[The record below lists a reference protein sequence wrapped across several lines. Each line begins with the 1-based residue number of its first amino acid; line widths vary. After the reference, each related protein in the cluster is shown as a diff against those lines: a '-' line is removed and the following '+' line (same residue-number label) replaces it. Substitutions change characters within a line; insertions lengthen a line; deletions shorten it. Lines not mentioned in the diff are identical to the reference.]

1 MITIKALKG
10 SRKAMFINK
19 DILKLIGPIITEQT
33 FISLMGIVNTI
44 LASRLGKAAI
54 SSIGMADSINNILIG
69 FFSSL
74 AIGGTVVV
82 AAYIGQKNQ
91 KEANEASKQILY
103 VGEIITIIITILI
116 WVLRYPLVYL
126 LFGKAE
132 KLVFENAILYLG
144 ISLITY
150 PFITAQLVAFG
161 VLRGAGDTKTPMY
174 INIFI
179 NVLNVILSYLFIY
192 GLKILRFHGMGVK
205 GAAIGIGLSRL
216 VGAIIALYV
225 LIKGTSVIKL
235 SNLRYFKPDYKML
248 RSIFNIGLPAG
259 IESLLF
265 SGGKLITQ
273 VFVVYFG
280 TASIAANSIGFSIQ
294 QIFNIPGNALSI
306 ASTIVV
312 GQDMGRG
319 DPNAARKSLY
329 YMTAL
334 ASTCMGILGLVSYP
348 FSRFLVSIY
357 TTNQDVINIA
367 VKVVRLN
374 LLCMVLW
381 ALSFV
386 LPAGLKGAGDAK
398 YTLMTSIIGMWVFRI
413 VLGYVLG
420 VILNFG
426 LVGVWIGMFTDWA
439 VRGILYLT
447 RLRGTKWQKA
457 VV

>member
-1 MITIKALKG
+1 MVIK
-10 SRKAMFINK
+10 K

-33 FISLMGIVNTI
+33 FISSMGIINTI
-44 LASRLGKAAI
+44 LASRLGKEAI

-69 FFSSL
+69 FFSAL
-74 AIGGTVVV
+74 AVGGTVVV
-82 AAYIGQKNQ
+82 AQYVGQKNQ
-91 KEANEASKQILY
+91 KAANEASKQIMY
-103 VGEIITIIITILI
+103 SGELITIFITILI
-116 WVLRYPLVYL
+116 WILRHPIVLL

-132 KLVFENAILYLG
+132 KIVFDNAILYLS
-144 ISLITY
+144 ISLVTY

-174 INIFI
+174 INVFI
-179 NVLNVILSYLFIY
+179 NVLNVILSYAFIY
-192 GLKILRFHGMGVK
+192 GIKIINLKGLGVE

-216 VGAIIALYV
+216 IGAIVALYI
-225 LIKGTSVIKL
+225 LIKGTSVVKL
-235 SNLRYFKPDYKML
+235 YDLWHFRPDIKML

-259 IESLLF
+259 LESLLF

-273 VFVVYFG
+273 VFVVLFG
-280 TASIAANSIGFSIQ
+280 TASIAANSIGFSVQ

-312 GQDMGRG
+312 GQDMGSG
-319 DPNAARKSLY
+319 DPVAAKKSLY
-329 YMTAL
+329 YMTWL
-334 ASTCMGILGLVSYP
+334 ASICMGILGAVSFP
-348 FSRFLVSIY
+348 FARFLVSIY
-357 TTNQDVINIA
+357 TTNQDVIDIA

-374 LLCMVLW
+374 LACMVLW
-381 ALSFV
+381 SLSFV

-398 YTLMTSIIGMWVFRI
+398 YTLMTSIIGMWAFRI

-420 VILNFG
+420 VVMKFG

-439 VRGILYLT
+439 VRGTLYLI

-457 VV
+457 IV